1 MCLPPLHQTALG
13 KNGIQIQTL
22 EYELLDHSHQA
33 QLQDKVSIYQSNL
46 KRTDVY
52 EDKREKRILSYSKSE
67 GQCTMSF

>member
-33 QLQDKVSIYQSNL
+33 QLQNKVSIYQSNL
-46 KRTDVY
+46 KRTDMETKERKGSY
-52 EDKREKRILSYSKSE
+52 PILNLKDSVP
-67 GQCTMSF
+67 